1 MAIQQTLIRA
11 LSTNKRAAIG
21 SIATAGVVSLIIS
34 FEGFSTSAYIPVK
47 GDVPTIGYGQTY
59 YADGQRVMLGD
70 VITEQVARQQLTEL
84 VERDF
89 IRQVARCVSV
99 PLTQGEFS
107 AYVSLAYNIGTTA
120 FCGSTLVKKL
130 NAGDYTGA
138 CSQILRWNKSGGRVL
153 RGLQNRRFEEYK
165 LCMGV
170 G

>member
-11 LSTNKRAAIG
+11 ILTSKRAAVG
-21 SIATAGVVSLIIS
+21 SIATAGVVSLIAS

-70 VITEQVARQQLTEL
+70 VITEQIARQQLAEL
-84 VERDF
+84 VKRDF
-89 IRQVARCVSV
+89 IEQVARCVSV

-130 NAGDYTGA
+130 NGGDYAGA
-138 CSQILRWNKSGGRVL
+138 CSEILRWNKQKGKVL